1 MKKTLLASL
10 CMTALVLTACNK
22 KPDEAP
28 ATPTEN
34 TAVTAT
40 TPATMQ
46 TPAAN
51 EMPATTT
58 AMSSNN
64 NADIKND
71 LDKLQ
76 TLSSSRAKEAID
88 LQNKATQ
95 AAEKG
100 DKTTLHSTVAE
111 MKTYIM
117 NFNKELDDL
126 MLNSSEADAIRN
138 KIKHSNNL
146 GLQLSEASIENTP
159 DMKKIT
165 ALQNEAAKVQKEL
178 ISDMQALQNK
188 VKNAA

>member
-1 MKKTLLASL
+1 
-10 CMTALVLTACNK
+10 
-22 KPDEAP
+22 
-28 ATPTEN
+28 
-34 TAVTAT
+34 
-40 TPATMQ
+40 
-46 TPAAN
+46 
-51 EMPATTT
+51 
-58 AMSSNN
+58 
-64 NADIKND
+64 
-71 LDKLQ
+71 
-76 TLSSSRAKEAID
+76 
-88 LQNKATQ
+88 
-95 AAEKG
+95 
-100 DKTTLHSTVAE
+100 

-117 NFNKELDDL
+117 NFNKELDGL